1 MYFYDLRF
9 ICGCL
14 CTNVILAS
22 VASGFHGKFRKA
34 WFCWQAWDSRYHEF
48 TLITLKAIFV
58 CGRAQAG
65 SALSAGSSTP
75 TSASLF
81 LSRGGK
87 GGGQKRRSIRQNQPP
102 WGPSHSQGCG
112 FAYKLYGVVFDMF
125 RTCCSNLLFLPWQR
139 SLALWL
145 DLVLASFSPLLLSS
159 LPEREISL
167 SREREKYI

>member
-1 MYFYDLRF
+1 M
-9 ICGCL
+9 
-14 CTNVILAS
+14 
-22 VASGFHGKFRKA
+22 
-34 WFCWQAWDSRYHEF
+34 
-48 TLITLKAIFV
+48 

-112 FAYKLYGVVFDMF
+112 FAYELYGVVFDMF
-125 RTCCSNLLFLPWQR
+125 RTCCSNLLFLPWRR

-167 SREREKYI
+167 SRERQIYINCERGRERERERERTKKREREREIEREREREREKDRERER